1 MMSDN
6 HDLIRRLAFALDA
19 SLDFLDR
26 AASAERDRP
35 LSRGL
40 REVTKQQRAKMA
52 HAAVAEAFALLE
64 MER

>member
-1 MMSDN
+1 MSDN

-35 LSRGL
+35 RRGL
-40 REVTKQQRAKMA
+40 REITKQQRAKMA